1 MSLSSLAP
9 LVLANI
15 LNSVGLVLLNK
26 LVTKTYNFRPIFLLT
41 CTHFFSTWLYAHL
54 RAAALVRRRAR
65 LPAPSLEVW
74 PPGARTWWGKW
85 RWLVLLAVLNG
96 VAISAMNASLTLNSV
111 GFYQA
116 CKIAITPAVIV
127 LGAAL
132 GRPLPGPQTC
142 AALCV
147 MLVGVGLTTVS
158 DLSVNRRGCAAAAV
172 AVMATASLQVVCKK
186 VQADWSGVSKERF
199 MADQYAVAAP
209 MMLLFVVLF
218 EDRAALEDTWDL
230 LVTAATG
237 GSTGSTSIGGSS
249 TSGSTGSIDGHPNV
263 GEAGAGT
270 ARGHWERGGQRAA
283 LELVCLVLLTNVLA
297 VGINFTTNELLRRTS
312 ALTAQVVGHFKTCIL
327 VVGGTLLF
335 RESLSGKTGAGLG
348 LAFLSMIAYS
358 HFDGRDKRQAQ
369 TGPGQGV
376 AEVEMGAARAR
387 AKARETKKKS

>member
-1 MSLSSLAP
+1 MSISSVAP

-15 LNSVGLVLLNK
+15 LNSVGLVLFNK
-26 LVTKTYNFRPIFLLT
+26 LVTKTYGFRPIFLLT

-65 LPAPSLEVW
+65 LPASPLEVW

-85 RWLVLLAVLNG
+85 RWLILLAVLNG
-96 VAISAMNASLTLNSV
+96 AAISAMNASLTLNSV

-158 DLSVNRRGCAAAAV
+158 DLSVNRHGCAAAAV

-230 LVTAATG
+230 LVTAAAR
-237 GSTGSTSIGGSS
+237 GSTGSTSVGS
-249 TSGSTGSIDGHPNV
+249 TSAVTGSIGGHPNV

-358 HFDGRDKRQAQ
+358 HFDGRDKRQGQ
-369 TGPGQGV
+369 TGPGPRV